1 MGAFLK
7 AALGKKISLKFPMKE
22 QLAQK
27 YEYF

>member
-7 AALGKKISLKFPMKE
+7 AALGKKSLKIPLKE

-27 YEYF
+27 YECF